1 VNPDSWDSAK
11 QCVKGNGRAA
21 KELNMFLETERLK
34 VFQIY
39 RQMELDEEPITSIA
53 LTARFLGVNT
63 CKKTLLTLF
72 EEHNQKCVKLIGK
85 DFSRGTVSRYFATAR
100 YLKELICRLYKR
112 DDLFMNEI
120 KSDLLSQFDLYLKTE
135 KNCEFNGAMKHLK
148 NLKKI
153 IGIALQNNWIKS
165 DPFANYTFQYEKVET
180 TFLTDRELSAI
191 LMKNFGCQRLE
202 NVRDTFVFCCF
213 TGLAFSDVQQLRP
226 EHIVTDND
234 GKMWIRK
241 ARQKTKQMAN
251 IPLLEIPLKIIEKY
265 RENPQCERRGTLL
278 PVLTNQKMNAYLK
291 EIADVCG
298 ITKNITSHVSRHTFG
313 TLLTISQ
320 GVPIETVSRM
330 MGHTNIKTTQIY
342 AKIMKEKISQDM
354 EILSHKL
361 ESLEKQITERI

>member
-1 VNPDSWDSAK
+1 
-11 QCVKGNGRAA
+11 
-21 KELNMFLETERLK
+21 
-34 VFQIY
+34 
-39 RQMELDEEPITSIA
+39 
-53 LTARFLGVNT
+53 
-63 CKKTLLTLF
+63 
-72 EEHNQKCVKLIGK
+72 
-85 DFSRGTVSRYFATAR
+85 
-100 YLKELICRLYKR
+100 
-112 DDLFMNEI
+112 MNEI

-135 KNCEFNGAMKHLK
+135 KDCEFNGAMKHLK

-180 TFLTDRELSAI
+180 TFLTDHELSAI
-191 LMKNFGCQRLE
+191 LMKTFGCQRLE

-298 ITKNITSHVSRHTFG
+298 ITKKITSHCARHTFATTV
-313 TLLTISQ
+313 TLGNNVS
-320 GVPIETVSRM
+320 IESVSKMLGHSDIKMTQHYARILDKTLIRE
-330 MGHTNIKTTQIY
+330 MG
-342 AKIMKEKISQDM
+342 
-354 EILSHKL
+354 KL
-361 ESLEKQITERI
+361 EGKYSDCMVS